1 MKQKSELISRLE
13 EKSTAMAD
21 TLKRLDDKYVWPG
34 KNTLALKGSTRK
46 VLREK
51 VPLRKVLPLA

>member
-46 VLREK
+46 VLTEK